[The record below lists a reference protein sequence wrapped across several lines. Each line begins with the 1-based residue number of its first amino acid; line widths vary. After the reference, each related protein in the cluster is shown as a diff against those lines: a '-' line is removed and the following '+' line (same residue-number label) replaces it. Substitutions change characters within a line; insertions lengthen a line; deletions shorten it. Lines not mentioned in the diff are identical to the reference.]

1 VRGRLRGARS
11 ARAVAHQRAH
21 PHRPRRS
28 YAHWKKAADAAKP
41 VVHEATRRHE
51 SRVHLDD
58 IREKVKKVAYK
69 FTVLG
74 DSDAQEVELSDEAV
88 MESIK
93 AEDEALA
100 AKVAAPEEI
109 RLGYYV

>member
-1 VRGRLRGARS
+1 VRGPPRGRVPAS
-11 ARAVAHQRAH
+11 RAQPPSNALPPLH
-21 PHRPRRS
+21 RS

-51 SRVHLDD
+51 SRVHLED

-74 DSDAQEVELSDEAV
+74 DSDQQEVELSDEAV